1 MHIVVLI
8 CGEFRWL
15 GQIRSGGDKAA
26 GVAVSSSKQTK
37 RVLCH
42 RLAFVSFRVVW
53 SSLRCVR
60 LAYLIF
66 RENMFSTAA
75 RGFAA
80 TAAAFT
86 GGIVAVS

>member
-15 GQIRSGGDKAA
+15 GQIRSGATKLR
-26 GVAVSSSKQTK
+26 VAVSSSKQTK